1 MLKSLKIDWY
11 IFGSLIPILLISL
24 ITMNSFTGE
33 GNYAERQLIW
43 IIAAFAIFF
52 TCSFIDF
59 RFLRRTSVIVS
70 LYGAS
75 IVALMVLLAV
85 GHVSKGAKSWLTFGF
100 FSIQPA
106 DPVKLVLIL
115 LLAKYFSRRHVQ
127 IAHIRHIIVSGIYA
141 AIVFVLVAL
150 QPDFG
155 SAITI
160 FSIWL
165 GMVLVS
171 GISKKH
177 LALVFAIGAIAFA
190 GLWNFGFKE
199 YQKARIMNFIHPLAD
214 IRGSGYN
221 AYQAMITVGSG
232 EVLGKGIGY
241 GTQSRLKFLPE
252 YETDF
257 IFAAFAE
264 EWGFVGV
271 IIVFLLYGIIMWRI
285 ITWAMR
291 GETNFE
297 TLYAMGLAI
306 FFMVHLT
313 INIGMNIGVMPVTG
327 IPVPFMSYG
336 GSHLL
341 TEFLGLGIL
350 MGMIRYSRATHR
362 EVIKNEFY
370 GA

>member
-1 MLKSLKIDWY
+1 M
-11 IFGSLIPILLISL
+11 
-24 ITMNSFTGE
+24 
-33 GNYAERQLIW
+33 
-43 IIAAFAIFF
+43 
-52 TCSFIDF
+52 
-59 RFLRRTSVIVS
+59 
-70 LYGAS
+70 
-75 IVALMVLLAV
+75 
-85 GHVSKGAKSWLTFGF
+85 
-100 FSIQPA
+100 
-106 DPVKLVLIL
+106 
-115 LLAKYFSRRHVQ
+115 LAKYFSRRHVQ
-127 IAHIRHIIVSGIYA
+127 IAHIRHIIVSGVYA
-141 AIVFVLVAL
+141 GILFLLVAL

-165 GMVLVS
+165 GMVLIS

-177 LALVFAIGAIAFA
+177 LALVFTIGVIAFA

-199 YQKARIMNFIHPLAD
+199 YQKHRIMNFINPLAD

-232 EVLGKGIGY
+232 EIVGKGIGY

-271 IIVFLLYGIIMWRI
+271 IILFILYIIIIGRI
-285 ITWAMR
+285 IVWASR

-341 TEFLGLGIL
+341 TEFIGLGIL
-350 MGMIRYSRATHR
+350 MGMIKYSRATHR
-362 EVIKNEFY
+362 EVIKNEFL
-370 GA
+370 GV

>member
-1 MLKSLKIDWY
+1 MFRALKIDWY
-11 IFGSLIPILLISL
+11 IVGSLIPILIISL
-24 ITMNSFTGE
+24 LTMNSFTGE
-33 GNYAERQLIW
+33 GNYAGRQLIW
-43 IIAAFAIFF
+43 IGVSFLLFF
-52 TCSFIDF
+52 ICSFIDF
-59 RFLRRTSVIVS
+59 RFLRRTYVIVS
-70 LYGAS
+70 LYLFSALALLS
-75 IVALMVLLAV
+75 LFIV
-85 GHVSKGAKSWLTFGF
+85 GYVSKGAKSWLNFGL
-100 FSIQPA
+100 FSIQPV
-106 DPVKLVLIL
+106 DFVKLVLIL

-127 IAHIRHIIVSGIYA
+127 IAHIRHIIVSAVYAGIL
-141 AIVFVLVAL
+141 FLLVAL

-165 GMVLVS
+165 GMVLIS

-177 LALVFAIGAIAFA
+177 LALVFAIGVISFA

-199 YQKARIMNFIHPLAD
+199 YQKHRIMNFINPLAD

-232 EVLGKGIGY
+232 EVVGKGIGY

-271 IIVFLLYGIIMWRI
+271 IILFILYIIIIGRI
-285 ITWAMR
+285 IVWAMR

-336 GSHLL
+336 GSHLV
-341 TEFLGLGIL
+341 TEFIGLGIL

-362 EVIKNEFY
+362 EVIKNEFL
-370 GA
+370 GV

>member
-1 MLKSLKIDWY
+1 MFKSLSVDWY
-11 IFGSLIPILLISL
+11 IVGALIPILVLSL
-24 ITMNSFTGE
+24 LTMNSFTGE

-43 IIAAFAIFF
+43 IGISFVIFF
-52 TCSFIDF
+52 LCSFIDF
-59 RFLRRTSVIVS
+59 RFFRRTSVIVS
-70 LYGAS
+70 VYIATSVL
-75 IVALMVLLAV
+75 LLAV
-85 GHVSKGAKSWLTFGF
+85 FAVGYAAKGAKSWIDLGF
-100 FSIQPA
+100 FSAQPA
-106 DPVKLVLIL
+106 DFAKIALIL

-127 IAHIRHIIVSGIYA
+127 IAHIRHIIVSGVYA
-141 AIVFVLVAL
+141 GILFGLVAL

-160 FSIWL
+160 FSIWF
-165 GMVLVS
+165 GMVLIS

-177 LALVFAIGAIAFA
+177 LALVFAIGLVSFV

-199 YQKARIMNFIHPLAD
+199 YQKNRILNFINPLAD

-232 EVLGKGIGY
+232 EVVGKGIGY

-264 EWGFVGV
+264 EWGFIGV
-271 IIVFLLYGIIMWRI
+271 IILFILYTILIWRI
-285 ITWAMR
+285 MVWASR

-341 TEFLGLGIL
+341 AEFIGLGIL
-350 MGMIRYSRATHR
+350 MGMIKYSRATHR
-362 EVIKNEFY
+362 EAIQNEFL

>member
-1 MLKSLKIDWY
+1 MFKSLKIDWY
-11 IFGSLIPILLISL
+11 IVGSLIPILAISL
-24 ITMNSFTGE
+24 LTMNSFTGE
-33 GNYAERQLIW
+33 GNYAERQIVW
-43 IIAAFAIFF
+43 ISVSFTLFF
-52 TCSFIDF
+52 ILSFIDF
-59 RFLRRTSVIVS
+59 RFLRRTYV
-70 LYGAS
+70 
-75 IVALMVLLAV
+75 IVALYMFSAVSLLSLFAV
-85 GHVSKGAKSWLTFGF
+85 GYVSKGAKSWLNFGL
-100 FSIQPA
+100 FSVQPA
-106 DPVKLVLIL
+106 DFVKLVLIL

-127 IAHIRHIIVSGIYA
+127 IAHIRHIIVSGVYA
-141 AIVFVLVAL
+141 GILFLFVAL

-165 GMVLVS
+165 GMVLIS

-177 LALVFAIGAIAFA
+177 LALVFAIGVVSFA

-199 YQKARIMNFIHPLAD
+199 YQKHRIMNFIHPLAD

-232 EVLGKGIGY
+232 EIVGKGIGY

-271 IIVFLLYGIIMWRI
+271 IILFILYIIIIGRI
-285 ITWAMR
+285 IVWAMR

-341 TEFLGLGIL
+341 TEFIGLGIL
-350 MGMIRYSRATHR
+350 MGMSKYSRATHR
-362 EVIKNEFY
+362 EVIKNEFL
-370 GA
+370 GV

>member
-1 MLKSLKIDWY
+1 MLRFLKIDWY
-11 IFGSLIPILLISL
+11 IVGSLIPILVISL
-24 ITMNSFTGE
+24 LTMNSFTGE
-33 GNYAERQLIW
+33 GNYAERQLVW
-43 IIAAFAIFF
+43 IIISFILFF
-52 TCSFIDF
+52 ICSFIDF
-59 RFLRRTSVIVS
+59 RFLRRTYV
-70 LYGAS
+70 
-75 IVALMVLLAV
+75 IVALYLFSMLSLLSLFVV
-85 GHVSKGAKSWLTFGF
+85 GYVSKGAKSWLNFGL
-100 FSIQPA
+100 FSIQPT
-106 DPVKLVLIL
+106 DFVKLVLIL
-115 LLAKYFSRRHVQ
+115 LLAKYFSRRHVE
-127 IAHIRHIIVSGIYA
+127 IAHIRHIIVSGVYA
-141 AIVFVLVAL
+141 GILFLLVAL

-177 LALVFAIGAIAFA
+177 LALVFAIGAISFA

-199 YQKARIMNFIHPLAD
+199 YQKHRIMNFINPLAD

-232 EVLGKGIGY
+232 EIVGKGIGY

-271 IIVFLLYGIIMWRI
+271 VILFILYIIIIGRIIV
-285 ITWAMR
+285 WAMR

-341 TEFLGLGIL
+341 TEFVGLGIL

-362 EVIKNEFY
+362 EVIKNEFL
-370 GA
+370 GV

>member
-11 IFGSLIPILLISL
+11 IVGALIPILVISL
-24 ITMNSFTGE
+24 LTMNSFTGV
-33 GNYAERQLIW
+33 GNYAEKQLIW
-43 IIAAFAIFF
+43 IIISFVCFF
-52 TCSFIDF
+52 ICSFIDF
-59 RFLRRTSVIVS
+59 RFLRRTYV
-70 LYGAS
+70 
-75 IVALMVLLAV
+75 IVALYVFSMVSLLSLFAV
-85 GHVSKGAKSWLTFGF
+85 GYVSKGAKSWLNFGL
-100 FSIQPA
+100 FSVQPT
-106 DPVKLVLIL
+106 DFVKLVLIL

-127 IAHIRHIIVSGIYA
+127 IAHIRHIIVSGVYA
-141 AIVFVLVAL
+141 GILFLLVAL

-155 SAITI
+155 SSITI

-165 GMVLVS
+165 GMVLIS

-177 LALVFAIGAIAFA
+177 LAIVFSVGVITFA
-190 GLWNFGFKE
+190 VLWNFGFKE
-199 YQKARIMNFIHPLAD
+199 YQKNRIMNFINPLAD

-232 EVLGKGIGY
+232 EIVGKGIGY

-271 IIVFLLYGIIMWRI
+271 VILFILYIIIISRI
-285 ITWAMR
+285 IIWATR

-341 TEFLGLGIL
+341 TEFIGVGIL
-350 MGMIRYSRATHR
+350 MGMNRYSRATHR
-362 EVIKNEFY
+362 EVIHNEFL
-370 GA
+370 GV

>member
-1 MLKSLKIDWY
+1 MLRALKIDWY
-11 IFGSLIPILLISL
+11 IVCSLIPILILSL
-24 ITMNSFTGE
+24 LTMNSFTGE
-33 GNYAERQLIW
+33 GNYAERQLVW
-43 IIAAFAIFF
+43 IGV
-52 TCSFIDF
+52 SFIMFFILSFVDF
-59 RFLRRTSVIVS
+59 RFLRRTYV
-70 LYGAS
+70 
-75 IVALMVLLAV
+75 IVALYVFSALSLLSLFAV
-85 GHVSKGAKSWLTFGF
+85 GYVSKGAKSWLNFGL
-100 FSIQPA
+100 FSVQPA
-106 DPVKLVLIL
+106 DFVKLVLIL

-127 IAHIRHIIVSGIYA
+127 IAHIRHIIVSGVYA
-141 AIVFVLVAL
+141 GILFLLVAL

-160 FSIWL
+160 YSIWL
-165 GMVLVS
+165 GMVLIS

-177 LALVFAIGAIAFA
+177 LALVFTIGAIAFA

-199 YQKARIMNFIHPLAD
+199 YQKHRIMNFINPLAD

-232 EVLGKGIGY
+232 EIVGKGIGY

-271 IIVFLLYGIIMWRI
+271 IILFILYIIIISRI
-285 ITWAMR
+285 IVWAMR

-341 TEFLGLGIL
+341 TEFIGLGIL
-350 MGMIRYSRATHR
+350 MGMIKYSRATHR
-362 EVIKNEFY
+362 EVIKNEFL
-370 GA
+370 GV